1 MNHHSISFAGKSLL
15 VACLVFCSAVTQA
28 EVEDNQDYQDAYQAW
43 AGAHFTLLPTSF
55 LPGPIGTAADLA
67 SIGIDIRVK
76 TLPASLVA
84 PTPNAKLPNS
94 PDGCHYSFW
103 LPQKEAMYENL
114 LGIAD
119 ITPLT
124 TEWGA
129 FSDPQP
135 PQVGHANAQVA
146 VRVANEYLEDWS
158 TDDRLVIFPSGNHPI
173 DWSANTQIDPLIDVT
188 IPIAL
193 FVITNEIKY
202 FDSFFSVQTDPAT
215 AARAA
220 EIGGLFLI
228 NAGIEAGLIAAGQI
242 DSNLPIDSAVHAQTR
257 AFTVYDTEVPVITT
271 TEPFPAP
278 LEANS
283 FGGERWAPH
292 AAMFRATITATDP
305 CAQPLLVGNDA
316 PFLLPLGSTDVTW
329 TAVDTGPVGGSNPGF
344 ATVVQR
350 ITVEDTRPPILL
362 APPSRVIESS
372 VTATTDDFDVG
383 SAVVFDVADPNPV
396 VTNTI
401 DDGFDPDTRTAI
413 TWTATDSSGNAD
425 SKIQW
430 VTVKTPGTNTA
441 PQVNDV
447 SDSGLTA
454 EHIDLT
460 LTGSD
465 ADLISGLFD
474 PIKFRITEAP
484 ANGFFVAPLV
494 PYFIEDY
501 RVRPGDTVGDILNF
515 SNNPSNDLYDA
526 FCDANPP
533 QDIPIDFVYRSE
545 FVHVTDDGTSYVLD
559 KYWYC
564 DTGGSSA
571 ATRDR
576 LSKWDADGQWL
587 DQVDITSSVKRITLD
602 EAGFIYAVT
611 PGTSSDDLFMTMYD
625 GNLNSVQNWRLDGIP
640 VSLGNPRLLGAT
652 RDSDTGI
659 IYATDKRRVYL
670 FDGADGQFIPAFL
683 GTLKNDENFLS
694 GAPSVAGSSSRG
706 FYIELDSTGA
716 VYVVDSGLDRI
727 HKFEPTTYDGVNL
740 TIGDHIGW
748 LGRCDSGPGC
758 DVPNGR
764 SFGYSC
770 SDATPCEV
778 ITANGSNCGP
788 FISGPCS
795 FGSGQGQF
803 DEPLGIAMDPND
815 MLYVTDYNNSRVQ
828 RFTPLGDFAGEA
840 ASTCDGS
847 CFVLGDMGMPLDI
860 SVNASQFYVLDNDRS
875 LMHVFET
882 APFKDITNDS
892 VVVTYASDND
902 FQGVDTFSY
911 RANDGLADSNL
922 GTATLTISRNFREP
936 ESFAQ
941 ALVTDEDNAVAL
953 TLLAD
958 DPDGIVGVD
967 FNGLDVLT
975 YEVVEGPMHGTLSG
989 NGENRTYTPDA
1000 DYHGPDAFVF
1010 KVNDGVFD
1018 SNLATVSID
1027 VQAVNDIPVVQ
1038 FTDGDSQMLPKTL
1051 WPLLQNKIAGD
1062 NVQAGLGYPLPLM
1075 AEYTDPD
1082 AGQGHFLQVSWG
1094 DGTIE
1099 VVDQTPPADPNNPPD
1114 EPLITTTFNSLGQ
1127 IFGDHEYLSTG
1138 MKTIGLTVIDELGGT
1153 SVTATT
1159 DIEVIPM
1166 IDITLEDEEVDEAN
1180 YPEPGQP
1187 TQVVVYVSNQAPVDP
1202 IVGLDATNV
1211 TFTGT
1216 LPDDVQFLN
1225 IQTSQGSCSHVDQ
1238 TSTCDLGTLAPDAMV
1253 TITVDMQ
1260 PDLLFNP
1267 AKFGYVVD
1275 ASSTEP
1281 DASYDNLT
1289 VLPIPIQ
1296 FLDEIFLN
1304 GFEAD
1309 D

>member
-1 MNHHSISFAGKSLL
+1 MNTHPHTFAGKTLL
-15 VACLVFCSAVTQA
+15 VALLVFCSALTQA

-55 LPGPIGTAADLA
+55 LPGPIGTATDLA
-67 SIGIDIRVK
+67 TIGIDIRVK

-119 ITPLT
+119 IKPLT
-124 TEWGA
+124 TQWGA

-146 VRVANEYLEDWS
+146 VRVANEYLADWS
-158 TDDRLVIFPSGNHPI
+158 ANDRVVIFPSGNHPI
-173 DWSANTQIDPLIDVT
+173 NWSANTQIDPLIDVT

-242 DSNLPIDSAVHAQTR
+242 DSNIPIDSAVHEQVR
-257 AFTVYDTEVPVITT
+257 PFTVYDTVAPIITT
-271 TEPFPAP
+271 SDPFPAA

-292 AAMFRATITATDP
+292 AQMFRATITATDP

-316 PFLLPLGSTDVTW
+316 PFLLPLGTTQVTW
-329 TAVDTGPVGGSNPGF
+329 SAIDTGPIGGSNPGF
-344 ATVVQR
+344 ATVVQS

-383 SAVVFDVADPNPV
+383 SAVVFDVADPNPQV
-396 VTNTI
+396 SNTMGS
-401 DDGFDPDTRTAI
+401 GFEPDTRTAI
-413 TWTATDSSGNAD
+413 TWTATDSSGNSD
-425 SKIQW
+425 SKTQW

-441 PQVNDV
+441 PQVTDV

-460 LTGSD
+460 LSGSD
-465 ADLISGLFD
+465 SDLLSGLFD
-474 PIKFRITEAP
+474 PLKFSITQAP

-501 RVRPGDTVGDILNF
+501 RVRPGDLVGDILNF

-545 FVHVTDDGTSYVLD
+545 FVHVTDEGTSYVLD

-564 DTGGSSA
+564 DTGSTSA

-576 LSKWDADGQWL
+576 LSKWDADGNKI
-587 DQVDITSSVKRITLD
+587 DQIDITNTVKRITLD
-602 EAGFIYAVT
+602 EDGFIYAVT
-611 PGTSSDDLFMTMYD
+611 PGSSSTELFMSMYD
-625 GNLNSVQNWRLDGIP
+625 GNLNSIQNWRLDGIP

-652 RDSDTGI
+652 RDSETGI
-659 IYATDKRRVYL
+659 IYATDKNRVYL
-670 FDGADGQFIPAFL
+670 FDGADGQFIPGFL

-706 FYIELDSTGA
+706 FYIELDSSGA
-716 VYVVDSGLDRI
+716 VYVVDSGDDRI
-727 HKFEPTTYDGVNL
+727 HKFAPTTYDGVTLN
-740 TIGDHIGW
+740 IGDHIGW
-748 LGRCDSGPGC
+748 MGRCDGGAGC
-758 DVPNGR
+758 DLPNGR

-770 SDATPCEV
+770 SDATPC
-778 ITANGSNCGP
+778 TATTTAGAGP
-788 FISGPCS
+788 
-795 FGSGQGQF
+795 GQL

-860 SVNASQFYVLDNDRS
+860 SVNGSQFFVLDNERS

-882 APFKDITNDS
+882 APFKEITDNS

-902 FQGVDTFSY
+902 FQGVDSFSY
-911 RANDGLADSNL
+911 VANDGLADSNT
-922 GTATLTISRNFREP
+922 GTATLTISRNFRPP
-936 ESFAQ
+936 ESFAD
-941 ALVTDEDNAVAL
+941 ALGTDEDQAVAL

-975 YEVVEGPMHGTLSG
+975 YEIVEGPMHGTLSG
-989 NGENRTYTPDA
+989 TGASRTYTPDA
-1000 DYHGPDAFVF
+1000 DYNGSDAFVF

-1018 SNLATVSID
+1018 SNESTINID
-1027 VQAVNDIPVVQ
+1027 IAAVNDVPVVQ
-1038 FTDGDSQMLPKTL
+1038 FTDGTSKMLPKAL
-1051 WPLLQNKIAGD
+1051 WPLLKGKIAGK

-1082 AGQGHFLQVSWG
+1082 KGQGHFLQVDWG
-1094 DGTIE
+1094 DGLIQS
-1099 VVDQTPPADPNNPPD
+1099 VGQNPPADPNNPPD
-1114 EPLITTTFNSLGQ
+1114 EPLITNTFNSLGQ
-1127 IFGDHEYLSTG
+1127 IFGDHEYLTTG
-1138 MKTIGLTVIDELGGT
+1138 LKTIGLTVIDELGGT
-1153 SVTATT
+1153 SVTATAE
-1159 DIEVIPM
+1159 IEVLPM
-1166 IDITLEDEEVDEAN
+1166 VDITIEDEAVDEEN
-1180 YPEPGQP
+1180 YPAPGQA
-1187 TQVVVYVSNQAPVDP
+1187 TQMVIYVSNPAPVDP

-1216 LPDDVQFLN
+1216 LPDDVQLLN
-1225 IQTSQGSCSHVDQ
+1225 IQTSQGSCSQVGQ
-1238 TSTCDLGTLAPDAMV
+1238 TSTCVLGTLTPDQMV
-1253 TITVDMQ
+1253 TITVDML
-1260 PDLLFNP
+1260 PDLYFNP
-1267 AKFGYVVD
+1267 AEAGYVVD
-1275 ASSTEP
+1275 ATSTEP
-1281 DASYDNLT
+1281 DASYDNLA

-1296 FLDEIFLN
+1296 FLDEIFQN

-1309 D
+1309 